1 MPREVF
7 CFGSNLMGVHGAGA
21 ARYAMEH
28 HGAVY
33 GRGIGF
39 QGDSYAI
46 PTKDDRIQTL
56 PLERVR
62 DHVTVFLG
70 AAKRNPET
78 TFHVTQIG
86 CGLAGFTP
94 EQIAPLFADAPRNCK
109 FSTAWSKWLPN
120 HETWTDA

>member
-1 MPREVF
+1 MPRTYFV
-7 CFGSNLMGVHGAGA
+7 FGSNLAGAHGAGA

-39 QGDSYAI
+39 QGNSYAI

-56 PLERVR
+56 PLEDVAGYVR
-62 DHVTVFLG
+62 GFMHIAREMPDTV
-70 AAKRNPET
+70 
-78 TFHVTQIG
+78 FHVTQIG

-94 EQIAPLFADAPRNCK
+94 DQIAPLFADAPRNCK

>member
-1 MPREVF
+1 MPNACFV
-7 CFGSNLMGVHGAGA
+7 FGSNTAGRHGAGA
-21 ARYAMEH
+21 ARHAMEH
-28 HGAVY
+28 HGAIY

-56 PLERVR
+56 PLEDVR
-62 DHVTVFLG
+62 MWVQKFLNS
-70 AAKRNPET
+70 ARTLPET

-120 HETWTDA
+120 YETWTDA